1 MFFKIT
7 CNIIK
12 VQNKD
17 LLIEIDDEESLLR
30 FQKNLNLLYK
40 NNINI
45 NSKNKIYKIK
55 YNNNTKFDIKKKY
68 NNLIELIGLNIVISG
83 QSKYY
88 SFSYKDEVLN
98 EQTNTFITITKNKKG
113 YILYANNIIENL

>member
-17 LLIEIDDEESLLR
+17 LLIEINDEESLLR

-55 YNNNTKFDIKKKY
+55 YNNKTKFDIKKKY